1 MSRTFKILAI
11 SSIALFVW
19 ICIAPFLA
27 EYLIVEKPLAKADAI
42 LILGGSSVYVERTQK
57 AALLYKK
64 GVAPK
69 ILLTDDG
76 EKAGWSQKEQR
87 NPPFVDLARNEL
99 ISQGVPAEAIDLVE
113 PKESG
118 TIYEAAATREI
129 VQANHLK
136 SILIVTSAYHTRRA
150 LWTFEKDFSDNSV
163 EATIGIEPAM
173 TGQQTPIP
181 NTWWLAPRGWRA
193 VAGEYVKILYY
204 WLSY

>member
-1 MSRTFKILAI
+1 MSRVFKILAI
-11 SSIALFVW
+11 SSVVLLIW
-19 ICIAPFLA
+19 ICVAPFLA

-57 AALLYKK
+57 AAVLYKQ
-64 GVAPK
+64 GVSSK

-76 EKAGWSQKEQR
+76 ENAGWSQREQR
-87 NPPFVDLARNEL
+87 NPSFVDLARNEL
-99 ISQGVPAEAIDLVE
+99 MSQGVPADAIDLVE

-150 LWTFEKDFSDNSV
+150 LWTFEKDFADNSV

-173 TGQQTPIP
+173 PGQQTPMP
-181 NTWWLAPRGWRA
+181 NTWWLAPLGWRS
-193 VAGEYVKILYY
+193 VAGEYVKIFYY